1 MDKPSFLPL
10 TTYDNMLNRY
20 KPSSIKAFTTNIRRL
35 LREIFDIDKF
45 TLVPFNDYFKV
56 EKYILGLEKPSVR
69 QNMIASIH
77 AFLIMN
83 GGSAAL
89 ISMYQDLF
97 EKINNVARDAQKY
110 AAPTE
115 HEENNLIDWN
125 VVVGL
130 YGNYREKISK
140 IRKYGLRELRE
151 YQKYMILALYV
162 MIPPLRGQE
171 YLDAIILKVV
181 DVPVNYKR
189 IYELTHKNLF
199 DIKNN
204 KFIVRYHKTFDTHG
218 VKVIDFNQELSN
230 IVEKW
235 VELTGSQILIPN
247 LESGNERSGF
257 NEPMAQT
264 ALTELMFRIFA
275 PNKISTSMLRKIY
288 ISDVVKNM
296 SAVERKKLA
305 KIMGHTLESQEFIYN
320 KFK

>member
-10 TTYDNMLNRY
+10 TVYDNMLNRY
-20 KPSSIKAFTTNIRRL
+20 KPSSIKSFTTNIRRL
-35 LREIFDIDKF
+35 LHEIFNIDKF
-45 TLVPFNDYFKV
+45 TLAPFNNYFKV

-69 QNMIASIH
+69 QNMIATVN

-83 GGSAAL
+83 GGNAAL
-89 ISMYQDLF
+89 ISMYEDLF

-125 VVVGL
+125 LVVSL
-130 YGNYREKISK
+130 YDIYREKIGT

-151 YQKYMILALYV
+151 YQKYMILALYT

-247 LESGNERSGF
+247 LENEKF

-296 SAVERKKLA
+296 SAAERKKLA

>member
-1 MDKPSFLPL
+1 MNNKPSFLPL
-10 TTYDNMLNRY
+10 TVYDNMLNRY
-20 KPSSIKAFTTNIRRL
+20 KPSSIKAFTTNIKRL
-35 LREIFDIDKF
+35 LHEIFNIDKF

-56 EKYILGLEKPSVR
+56 EKYIMDLEKPSVQ
-69 QNMIASIH
+69 QNMIATIN
-77 AFLIMN
+77 AFLVMN
-83 GGSAAL
+83 GSSSAL
-89 ISMYQDLF
+89 ISMYEDLF
-97 EKINNVARDAQKY
+97 EKINKVARDAQKY

-125 VVVGL
+125 LVIEL
-130 YGNYREKISK
+130 YDIHREKIEK
-140 IRKYGLRELRE
+140 IRKYGLRELRK
-151 YQKYMILALYV
+151 YQKYMILALYT

-218 VKVIDFNQELSN
+218 VKVIDFNQQLSN

-247 LESGNERSGF
+247 LDNNKEF
-257 NEPMAQT
+257 NEPMTQT

-288 ISDVVKNM
+288 ISEIIKYM
-296 SAVERKKLA
+296 SPNERKKLA